1 MPRDLLD
8 LAATP
13 ERLRALADAG
23 VLPPEALER
32 ALQLAVETPPRPWW
46 RRFLSTAMMGLGSL
60 LVLSGVIYFFAFNW
74 AALHRFGKIGLIMA
88 AIATSAIAAKRLGEG
103 LAGQFALLFAAV
115 LVGPLLAVYG
125 QAYQT
130 GADPYELFLG
140 WAVLILPWV
149 ALSRFGPLWLLL
161 LALINVG
168 LPLYWDQALAWHGDG
183 GPAALGLTLALVNG
197 FAWATQEHFA
207 HRGVEWLQPRWL
219 PRVLS
224 VMTLAPLLAIA
235 EWMTVD
241 PKDTTLFHVA
251 CLVLLVVV
259 AGLTYAF
266 HRLVRSELFFLTL
279 DALVAMVLVTTFIG
293 RLLFSGRDDSNFIF
307 SFFFMGALIVAEV
320 GLTVWWLRAEA
331 RARGTEDV

>member
-13 ERLRALADAG
+13 ERLRALSDSG
-23 VLPPEALER
+23 VLPPQALER

-46 RRFLSTAMMGLGSL
+46 RRFISTSLMGLGSL

-74 AALHRFGKIGLIMA
+74 AGLHRFGKLGLIMA
-88 AIATSAIAAKRLGEG
+88 AVAASAVAAKRLGEG

-149 ALSRFGPLWLLL
+149 ALARFGPLWLLL
-161 LALINVG
+161 LALVNVG
-168 LPLYWDQALAWHGDG
+168 IPLYWDQALAWDGDS

-197 FAWATQEHFA
+197 LAWGTQEHFA

-224 VMTLAPLLAIA
+224 VMTLAPLVAIA

-241 PKDTTLFHVA
+241 PSDTTPFHVA
-251 CLVLLVVV
+251 SLLLLVLV

-279 DALVAMVLVTTFIG
+279 DALGAMVLVTTLAG
-293 RLLFSGRDDSNFIF
+293 RALFHGNSEWDWIR
-307 SFFFMGALIVAEV
+307 SFFFMGALIVGEV
-320 GLTVWWLRAEA
+320 GLTVWWLRQEA